1 MTLRRF
7 YPWFGVLGLGGLLL
21 FALGLGVILFQGR
34 ESDLHGTIAWA
45 VFAVGMAVLGG
56 ASWVVKT
63 ILEVGFHLQEV
74 ERETV
79 GKGRSG
85 SSPL

>member
-1 MTLRRF
+1 MTLQRF
-7 YPWFGVLGLGGLLL
+7 YPWFSVLGLGGFLL
-21 FALGLGVILFQGR
+21 FALGLGVILFQDR

-63 ILEVGFHLQEV
+63 ILEVGFHLQDVAKEA
-74 ERETV
+74 V
-79 GKGRSG
+79 GKARSG
-85 SSPL
+85 SSP